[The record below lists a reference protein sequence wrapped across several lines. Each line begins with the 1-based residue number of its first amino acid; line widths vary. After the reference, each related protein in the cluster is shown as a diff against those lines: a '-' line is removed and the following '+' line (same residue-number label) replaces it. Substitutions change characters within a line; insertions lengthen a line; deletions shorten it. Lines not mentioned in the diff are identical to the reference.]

1 MKKQNGSCRE
11 AMLVGLVAL
20 ALAQA
25 PTAGVRSAVESPS
38 VQVAGQDTE
47 RPRGEDPE
55 WPRGQ
60 DTERPRGEDVQQPRG
75 EASERSHG
83 HDRKAGAVP

>member
-1 MKKQNGSCRE
+1 MKKQNGSYR
-11 AMLVGLVAL
+11 AAVLAGLAAL

-25 PTAGVRSAVESPS
+25 PTAGVRAELESPG
-38 VQVAGQDTE
+38 VQVALGQDTE
-47 RPRGEDPE
+47 RPRGEDPH

-60 DTERPRGEDVQQPRG
+60 DTERPRGDDVQQPRG

-83 HDRKAGAVP
+83 HDGKA

>member
-1 MKKQNGSCRE
+1 MKKQNGSNR
-11 AMLVGLVAL
+11 AAVLVGLAAL
-20 ALAQA
+20 ALAQT
-25 PTAGVRSAVESPS
+25 PTAGVRAAFESPS
-38 VQVAGQDTE
+38 LQVVLGHDTE
-47 RPRGEDPE
+47 RPRGEEPH

-83 HDRKAGAVP
+83 HDGKA